1 MGKERATIFGNDST
15 RYDFEA
21 LPQMF
26 TDVLTEYCHKGGN
39 LLISGANIGQDAFEG
54 ELASES
60 AQDFVNNVLFCDW
73 VSARNAHDNAT
84 VSSIIPQY
92 DNITASWNSR
102 PNSHCYAVE
111 QTDIFVPFDDNAT
124 TFMEYSD
131 GSSAA
136 IAAKTEQYR
145 CCTLGFPLEAIE
157 SNEKQYEILKLIF
170 NFLNHKP

>member
-15 RYDFEA
+15 RYDFEP

-145 CCTLGFPLEAIE
+145 CCTLGFPLETIE

-170 NFLNHKP
+170 NFFKP